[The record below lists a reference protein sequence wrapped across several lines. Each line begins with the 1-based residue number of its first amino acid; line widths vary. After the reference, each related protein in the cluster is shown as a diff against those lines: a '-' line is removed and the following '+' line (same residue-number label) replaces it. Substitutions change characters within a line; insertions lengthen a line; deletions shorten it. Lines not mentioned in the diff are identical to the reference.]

1 MIDLTP
7 IARLS
12 LLLVRP
18 GMLFVAAPAFGG
30 AFAPAPVKIGLTVMI
45 AMALAPV
52 TALPHAD
59 TMLALLVIVARE
71 AAIGLGLALAIRSLI
86 AAAELAGQLTGFQMG
101 LSYSATVD
109 PQSGVRNALM
119 TTLYANLALITFF
132 LINGHHAFV
141 RALYRSYE
149 MLPVGPGAIDRS
161 LPDVVVHMLG
171 LIFTL
176 GVRLAAPVIVVL
188 VIVEIGL
195 ALIARSAPALNV
207 LAMGPSVR
215 AIVGLVLVAATVA
228 SIVGVISGTG
238 NRVLE
243 LAYEAARAF
252 R

>member
-1 MIDLTP
+1 VIDLTP